1 MRDFERSDID
11 ETLKRAA
18 LALGK
23 FPETE
28 THKEKLLSMSQV
40 SSHLC
45 GREMAIFRK
54 LMQENSILGG
64 WNFMQRSFGL
74 VANFK
79 LVKEPPNP
87 HKHRSGVSMAQ

>member
-64 WNFMQRSFGL
+64 CKIHAMFLRFGCQL
-74 VANFK
+74 
-79 LVKEPPNP
+79 
-87 HKHRSGVSMAQ
+87 